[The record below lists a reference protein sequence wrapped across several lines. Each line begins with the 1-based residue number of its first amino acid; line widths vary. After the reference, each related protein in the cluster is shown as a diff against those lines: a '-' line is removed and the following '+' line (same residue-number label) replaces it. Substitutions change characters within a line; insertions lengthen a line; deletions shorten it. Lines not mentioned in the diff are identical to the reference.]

1 MTTVNIVFD
10 FKKEAT
16 KNRAAYVYVRVII
29 DRKPIYISTGV
40 KLYKRE
46 WLQCGVCNRAD
57 SAELNEKILAVEKR
71 VNEYVNRAISRG
83 EQVTAA
89 AIKEYVWAE
98 RKEMQSDAPLLDWI
112 DEQIPMLDLRES
124 TRKKYVYFRDA
135 LERFG
140 KMLRWSD
147 VTTENIYMFD
157 AWLHS
162 LDNRKEACFG
172 NARLSD
178 AGVYNYHKN
187 FKSLLNRALKFGKI
201 DQNPYDRLK
210 GEFKKGCNSNIEYLE
225 DYEMDQIISCEIPEF
240 SALAKARD
248 LFVFMAFTGLSY
260 SDAQAFDA
268 HAYRK
273 IGDKWV
279 YSGKRIKTG
288 VAYVGQLLPP
298 VVEILER
305 YGWRVPKLTNWSYN
319 YQLKVLAV
327 IAGIDRRLHSH
338 MARHTFATWA
348 LNQGVSI
355 ENVGQMLGQ
364 KNVVTTQ
371 LYAKVLAKS
380 VHNDFDRLGDE
391 WAKRKQRV

>member
-1 MTTVNIVFD
+1 MITVNIIFD

-16 KNRAAYVYVRVII
+16 KNKAALVYVRVIL

-40 KLYKRE
+40 KLKKGE
-46 WLQCGVCNRAD
+46 WLLSGVGNRAD
-57 SAELNEKILAVEKR
+57 SDELNEKIFSVEKR
-71 VNEYVNRAISRG
+71 VNDYINRAIQRG
-83 EQVTAA
+83 EPLTAV
-89 AIKEYVWAE
+89 AIKKYVWSAE
-98 RKEMQSDAPLLDWI
+98 KEMQSDAPVIDWI

-124 TRKKYVYFRDA
+124 TRKKYYCFRDSI
-135 LERFG
+135 ERFG
-140 KMLRWSD
+140 MIRRWSD
-147 VTTENIYMFD
+147 VTTENIYMLD

-162 LDNRKEACFG
+162 LHNRKEACFG
-172 NARLSD
+172 NSRLSD

-201 DQNPYDRLK
+201 DANPYDKLK

-225 DYEMDQIISCEIPEF
+225 DYEMDQIINCDIPEF
-240 SALAKARD
+240 SAVAKARD

-260 SDAQAFDA
+260 SDAQAFNA

-273 IGDKWV
+273 IGDKWIF
-279 YSGKRIKTG
+279 SGKRIKTG

-305 YGWRVPKLTNWSYN
+305 YGWQVPRMTNWSYN

-327 IAGIDRRLHSH
+327 LAGIDRRLHSH

-380 VHNDFDRLGDE
+380 VLNDFDRLGDE
-391 WAKRKQRV
+391 WEKRKQRV

>member
-46 WLQCGVCNRAD
+46 WLLSRVCNRAD
-57 SAELNEKILAVEKR
+57 SEELNEKILAVEKR

-83 EQVTAA
+83 EPVTAA

-124 TRKKYVYFRDA
+124 TRKKYYYFRDA
-135 LERFG
+135 LSRFG
-140 KMLRWSD
+140 KILRWAD

-162 LDNRKEACFG
+162 LDNRKEATFG
-172 NARLSD
+172 NARLSN
-178 AGVYNYHKN
+178 AGVYNYHKG

-201 DQNPYDRLK
+201 DSNPYDRLK

-225 DYEMDQIISCEIPEF
+225 DYEMDQIISCEIPDL

-305 YGWRVPKLTNWSYN
+305 YGWQVPKMTNWSYN

-327 IAGIDRRLHSH
+327 LAGINRRLHSH

-348 LNQGVSI
+348 LNHGVSI

-391 WAKRKQRV
+391 WEKRKQRG